1 MARGKQKGHQKTM
14 TTIKDEVLAPYYITL
29 DESQYTLMTEGST
42 LPIGY
47 FSSLRG
53 AMGRMARLLTVN
65 ELDQKAITMTE
76 YLSTYETIMDKV
88 TKVTNI

>member
-14 TTIKDEVLAPYYITL
+14 ITIKDEVLAPYYITL
-29 DESQYTLMTEGST
+29 DESQYTLMSEGST

-53 AMGRMARLLTVN
+53 AMSKLARLLTVK
-65 ELDQKAITMTE
+65 ELDQKAVAMTE
-76 YLSTYETIMDKV
+76 YLTCYENIMQRINQ
-88 TKVTNI
+88 VTNI

>member
-14 TTIKDEVLAPYYITL
+14 TTIKDEVLTPYYITL
-29 DESQYTLMTEGST
+29 DESQYTLMSEGST

-53 AMGRMARLLTVN
+53 ALGRMARLLTVS
-65 ELDQKAITMTE
+65 ELDQKAVSMSE
-76 YLSTYETIMDKV
+76 YLDTYETVMNRV
-88 TKVTNI
+88 TKVANI

>member
-14 TTIKDEVLAPYYITL
+14 ITIKDEVLSPYHITL
-29 DESQYTLMTEGST
+29 DESQYTLMSEGST

-53 AMGRMARLLTVN
+53 AMSKLARLLTVK
-65 ELDQKAITMTE
+65 ELDQKAVAMTE
-76 YLSTYETIMDKV
+76 YLNCYENIMQRINQ
-88 TKVTNI
+88 VTNI

>member
-14 TTIKDEVLAPYYITL
+14 TTIKDEVLEPYYITL

-53 AMGRMARLLTVN
+53 ALGRMARLLTVN
-65 ELDQKAITMTE
+65 ELDQKAVSMTE
-76 YLSTYETIMDKV
+76 YLSTYDTILNRV
-88 TKVTNI
+88 NKVTNI

>member
-14 TTIKDEVLAPYYITL
+14 MTIKDKVLSPYYITL

-65 ELDQKAITMTE
+65 ELDQKAVSMTE
-76 YLSTYETIMDKV
+76 YLSTYDTIMNKV
-88 TKVTNI
+88 TKVTSI

>member
-14 TTIKDEVLAPYYITL
+14 MTIKDKVLSPYYITL

-47 FSSLRG
+47 FSNLGNALKRVS
-53 AMGRMARLLTVN
+53 RLLTVN
-65 ELDQKAITMTE
+65 ESNQDTLSISEYITRYEEITQKVNEA
-76 YLSTYETIMDKV
+76 
-88 TKVTNI
+88 TNI

>member
-14 TTIKDEVLAPYYITL
+14 MTIKDEVLSPYYITL

-65 ELDQKAITMTE
+65 ELDQKAVSMTE
-76 YLSTYETIMDKV
+76 YLSTYDTIMNKV
-88 TKVTNI
+88 TKVTSI

>member
-1 MARGKQKGHQKTM
+1 MAKGKQKGHQKTTM
-14 TTIKDEVLAPYYITL
+14 TIKDEVLTPYYITL

-53 AMGRMARLLTVN
+53 AIKRMARLLTVN
-65 ELDQKAITMTE
+65 KLDQRSVTMTE
-76 YLSTYETIMDKV
+76 YLDTYDTIMNRV

>member
-14 TTIKDEVLAPYYITL
+14 MTIKDEVLTPYYITL

-65 ELDQKAITMTE
+65 ELDQKAVSMTE
-76 YLSTYETIMDKV
+76 YLSTYDTILNRV

>member
-14 TTIKDEVLAPYYITL
+14 ITIKDEVLAPYYITL
-29 DESQYTLMTEGST
+29 DESQYTLMSEGST

-53 AMGRMARLLTVN
+53 AMSKLARLLTVK
-65 ELDQKAITMTE
+65 ELDQKAVAMTE
-76 YLSTYETIMDKV
+76 YLTCYENIMQRINQV
-88 TKVTNI
+88 ANI

>member
-47 FSSLRG
+47 FSSFCNALRR
-53 AMGRMARLLTVN
+53 ASRLLTVIESN
-65 ELDQKAITMTE
+65 QQTVDLSEYVTRYEAIT
-76 YLSTYETIMDKV
+76 DKLNNTV
-88 TKVTNI
+88 NI

>member
-1 MARGKQKGHQKTM
+1 MARRKQKGHQKTM
-14 TTIKDEVLAPYYITL
+14 TTIKDKVLEPYYITL

-53 AMGRMARLLTVN
+53 ALGRMARLLTVN
-65 ELDQKAITMTE
+65 ELDQKAVSMTE
-76 YLSTYETIMDKV
+76 YLSTYDTILNRV

>member
-14 TTIKDEVLAPYYITL
+14 MTIKDKVMSPYYITL

-47 FSSLRG
+47 FSNLGNALKRVS
-53 AMGRMARLLTVN
+53 RLLTVN
-65 ELDQKAITMTE
+65 ESNQDTLSISEYITRYEEVTQKVNEA
-76 YLSTYETIMDKV
+76 
-88 TKVTNI
+88 TNI

>member
-14 TTIKDEVLAPYYITL
+14 MTIKDEVLAPYYITL

-47 FSSLRG
+47 YSSLRG
-53 AMGRMARLLTVN
+53 ALSRTARLLTVN
-65 ELDQKAITMTE
+65 ELNQKSVSMSE
-76 YLSTYETIMDKV
+76 YLNTYDTIMDRV

>member
-29 DESQYTLMTEGST
+29 DESQYTLMSEGST

-53 AMGRMARLLTVN
+53 ALGRMARLLTVS
-65 ELDQKAITMTE
+65 ELDQKAVSMSE
-76 YLSTYETIMDKV
+76 YLDTYETVMNRV
-88 TKVTNI
+88 TKVANI

>member
-14 TTIKDEVLAPYYITL
+14 TTIKDKVLSPYYITL

-47 FSSLRG
+47 FSNLGNALKRVS
-53 AMGRMARLLTVN
+53 RLLTVN
-65 ELDQKAITMTE
+65 ESNQDTLSISEYITRYEEVTQKVNEA
-76 YLSTYETIMDKV
+76 
-88 TKVTNI
+88 TNI

>member
-1 MARGKQKGHQKTM
+1 MSKGKQKGHQKTM
-14 TTIKDEVLAPYYITL
+14 MTIKDEVLEPYYITL

-47 FSSLRG
+47 YSSLRG
-53 AMGRMARLLTVN
+53 VLRRMARLLTVN
-65 ELDQKAITMTE
+65 ELDQKAVSMTE
-76 YLSTYETIMDKV
+76 YLSAYDTIMNRV

>member
-29 DESQYTLMTEGST
+29 DESQYTLMSEGST

-53 AMGRMARLLTVN
+53 AMSRMARLLTVN
-65 ELDQKAITMTE
+65 ELDQKAVSISE
-76 YLSTYETIMDKV
+76 YLDTYETIMNKV
-88 TKVTNI
+88 TKVANI

>member
-14 TTIKDEVLAPYYITL
+14 MTIKDEVLSPYYITL

-47 FSSLRG
+47 FSNLRG

-65 ELDQKAITMTE
+65 ELDQKAVSMTE
-76 YLSTYETIMDKV
+76 YLSTYDTIMNKV
-88 TKVTNI
+88 TKVTSI

>member
-14 TTIKDEVLAPYYITL
+14 MTIKDEVLSPYYITL

-65 ELDQKAITMTE
+65 ELDQKAVSMTE
-76 YLSTYETIMDKV
+76 YLSTYDTILNRV

>member
-14 TTIKDEVLAPYYITL
+14 MTIKDKVLSPYYITL

-47 FSSLRG
+47 FSNLGNALKRVS
-53 AMGRMARLLTVN
+53 RLLTVN
-65 ELDQKAITMTE
+65 ESNQDTLSISEYITRYEEVTQKVNEA
-76 YLSTYETIMDKV
+76 
-88 TKVTNI
+88 TNI

>member
-14 TTIKDEVLAPYYITL
+14 TTIKDEVLTPYYITL
-29 DESQYTLMTEGST
+29 DESQYTLMSEGST

-53 AMGRMARLLTVN
+53 ALGRMARLLTVS
-65 ELDQKAITMTE
+65 ELDQKAVSMSE
-76 YLSTYETIMDKV
+76 YLDTYETIMNRVNKV
-88 TKVTNI
+88 ANI